1 MKASRKLDRVRIA
14 PEDGDGVS
22 AESGAVD
29 VRLDVSVAHQVED
42 VNVGQ
47 EAVGGGVEGGRP
59 APRKVAMDRKFRKYY
74 VGKAKPLKLLS

>member
-1 MKASRKLDRVRIA
+1 MRIS
-14 PEDGDGVS
+14 PEDRDCVS

-59 APRKVAMDRKFRKYY
+59 APRKVAMEIQEVSCRQSKT
-74 VGKAKPLKLLS
+74 

>member
-59 APRKVAMDRKFRKYY
+59 APRKVAMEIQEVSCRQSKT
-74 VGKAKPLKLLS
+74 